1 MKCQEKFDLEVFLFI
16 ESLKLK
22 LEEDKVYSPSDVPL
36 NLVYDFQSEEEFMNY
51 FIENGLSNINLV
63 SLNRYK
69 LKMMSSGKVLALKK
83 LCDSLI
89 KRKLE
94 GDKNI
99 PSRDCKVLALTRK

>member
-22 LEEDKVYSPSDVPL
+22 LEEDKIYSSSDVPL
-36 NLVYDFQSEEEFMNY
+36 NLVYVFQNEEEFINY
-51 FIENGLSNINLV
+51 FIENGLSNINVV

-83 LCDSLI
+83 VCDSLI

-99 PSRDCKVLALTRK
+99 PLRHGKVLALTRE